1 MNWVDFDR
9 VLELWTLRTVDSGD
23 APLLLSRPLEVVMP
37 VWACILVRRA
47 PVKKMI
53 ENLRC

>member
-1 MNWVDFDR
+1 MDWVDFGR
-9 VLELWTLRTVDSGD
+9 VMELWTLRAVDSGD